1 MVSISRTGKIVP
13 VIDDIDTN
21 FVWRFS
27 MKLFKQV
34 ILGAALAVLAV
45 GLAGAAATTSHSVQM
60 QIGEIC
66 LIGVTGAP
74 SALVIAPPAAG
85 GQTPANATDNST
97 YLLYTSTVAAGKTRA
112 ITASW
117 GASDAAPAGC
127 SLKLTATPGAGVNQG
142 ASAGQITLAATA
154 RNIVTTIRSC
164 ATGST
169 AGSGARLAYVLSVD
183 DATALV
189 ASESKTVTVTFT
201 LTDAA

>member
-1 MVSISRTGKIVP
+1 
-13 VIDDIDTN
+13 
-21 FVWRFS
+21 
-27 MKLFKQV
+27 MKLFKQA
-34 ILGAALAVLAV
+34 ILGAVLAVLAV

-66 LIGVTGAP
+66 LLGVTGAP
-74 SALVIAPPAAG
+74 SALVIAPPASG
-85 GQTPANATDNST
+85 GQTPANAADNST

-112 ITASW
+112 ITAAW

-154 RNIVTTIRSC
+154 RNIVTTIKSC
-164 ATGST
+164 ATGNA
-169 AGSGARLAYVLSVD
+169 AGNGARLAYLLSVD
-183 DATALV
+183 DVTALV